1 MKASSLP
8 TLTLALIAIAT
19 LSASAEVIEFSGQLS
34 DNDQPNAGVFDAEVI
49 WGFDPGTNVL
59 TMQIFN
65 QASWPNDYT
74 LSELYFNVSSDV
86 TSMSILSDGPLSN
99 TSLNANSTA
108 GPFGTYGYVFDMGW
122 GNWGLTNGNNVTV
135 SFVVAGANLD
145 TLDFFNGL
153 PSASC
158 HDFSCNIAAVN
169 WTQGPCDDSVY
180 AGSIT
185 SCVVPEPATVGFLGP
200 GLAALGLRR
209 RIKRS

>member
-1 MKASSLP
+1 MKTRYLP
-8 TLTLALIAIAT
+8 IWTLALFAIAT
-19 LSASAEVIEFSGQLS
+19 ISANAEVIQFSGQLS

-65 QASWPNDYT
+65 QTTWPNDYT
-74 LSELYFNVSSDV
+74 LAELYFNVSSDV

-99 TSLNANSTA
+99 TSLTPNSTA
-108 GPFGTYGYVFDMGW
+108 GTFGTYDYEFDLGW
-122 GNWGLTNGNNVTV
+122 GSWGLTNGNNVTV
-135 SFVVAGANLD
+135 SFLVTGANLD

-153 PSASC
+153 PSGGC
-158 HDFSCNIAAVN
+158 HDFSCNTAAVK

-180 AGSIT
+180 AGSLNG
-185 SCVVPEPATVGFLGP
+185 CVVPEPATLGLLGL
-200 GLAALGLRR
+200 GLATLGLRK